1 MKSLFILALASGIAF
16 AQAPAAPKPAAPKAA
31 APKAAAPKTA
41 AKQTS
46 SANSAKLLNPAAWM
60 KQAPAEYKA
69 KFTTTK
75 GDFTVQVHRDWAPLG
90 ADRFY
95 NLVRS
100 GFFND
105 VSFYRVVPNF
115 VVQFGAAPDPK
126 VEAAWSK
133 ANIKDDPVKQSNTRG
148 RVTFAMGGPGT
159 RTTQVFINLKDNSML
174 DKYPGGAFAPIGEVV
189 EGMDVVSNLYS
200 GYGDMAEQGG
210 QGPSQAMVAKQGKPY
225 LDKNFPNL
233 DSIKSVTV
241 EGEAAAPAKP
251 AAPKP
256 AGATKPPAAKPAKPA
271 APAK

>member
-1 MKSLFILALASGIAF
+1 MAF
-16 AQAPAAPKPAAPKAA
+16 AQAPAAAKSGAAAPKAGAPKAA
-31 APKAAAPKTA
+31 ASKAPATKAPASTA
-41 AKQTS
+41 AS
-46 SANSAKLLNPAAWM
+46 SAKLLNPAAWT
-60 KQAPAEYKA
+60 KQAPAEFKA

-75 GDFTVQVHRDWAPLG
+75 GDFVITVHRDWAPLG

-100 GFFND
+100 GFFTN

-133 ANIKDDPVKQSNTRG
+133 ANIKDDLVKQSNTKG
-148 RVTFAMGGPGT
+148 RVTFAMGGPAT
-159 RTTQVFINLKDNSML
+159 RTTQVFINLKDNSATL
-174 DKYPGGAFAPIGEVV
+174 DKYPGAAFAPVGEVT
-189 EGMDVVSNLYS
+189 EGMDIVSALYS

-210 QGPSQAMVAKQGKPY
+210 NGPSQAIVTKQGKPY

-233 DSIKSVTV
+233 DSIKTATV
-241 EGEAAAPAKP
+241 EGETAGAPAAAKPKPAAGGAAKPKP
-251 AAPKP
+251 AAPKTP
-256 AGATKPPAAKPAKPA
+256 